1 MILGLGGPVGPAIV
15 FGDMVIV
22 TLTAHWPY
30 GFWAS
35 PQGVGV
41 EFPIPLTAGALALTL
56 IGHGG
61 WALDAALGLSY
72 PGWLMPAVLIL
83 AIAGDAALLAIRAL
97 RRSSPGRVA
106 APPATGTA

>member
-1 MILGLGGPVGPAIV
+1 M
-15 FGDMVIV
+15 

-35 PQGVGV
+35 PPGVGV
-41 EFPIPLTAGALALTL
+41 EFPIPLTSGALALAL

-72 PGWLMPAVLIL
+72 PGWLMSTWLIL
-83 AIAGDAALLAIRAL
+83 MIAGAAGLLAIRAL
-97 RRSSPGRVA
+97 RRSTAGRAA